1 MNIQFFAYLRGPE
14 YAKCKGLSLEGPSTL
29 KELGLELSE
38 RFGEK
43 FHDHFFNEDET
54 AIGPKTIVIVNG
66 RKADFTGGLDTPLEA
81 DTTVL
86 IFPIVAG
93 G

>member
-1 MNIQFFAYLRGPE
+1 MKIQFYAYLRDPE
-14 YAKCKGLSLEGPSTL
+14 YANGKGLSLEGPSTL

>member
-1 MNIQFFAYLRGPE
+1 MKIQFFAYLRNPE
-14 YAKCKGLSLEGPSTL
+14 YANCKGLSLEGPSTL
-29 KELGLELSE
+29 KELGHELSG
-38 RFGEK
+38 RFGAK

-54 AIGPKTIVIVNG
+54 EIGPKTIVIING
-66 RKADFTGGLDTPLEA
+66 RKADFVGGLNAPLKP
-81 DTTVL
+81 DDTVL

>member
-1 MNIQFFAYLRGPE
+1 MKIQFFAYLREPE
-14 YAKCKGLSLEGPSTL
+14 YANCKGLSLEGPSTL
-29 KELGLELSE
+29 KELGLELSR
-38 RFGEK
+38 RFGQP

-54 AIGPKTIVIVNG
+54 GIGPKTIVIING
-66 RKADFTGGLDTPLEA
+66 RKAEFIGGLDAPLTDE
-81 DTTVL
+81 DTVL